1 MPSPETRTQRRE
13 CGAQIEPK
21 SIAGIFKELEQVHP
35 GATADAKIADAKV
48 GTPGA
53 MATCLR
59 KVMANRALAITFHT
73 VTDITWGPIWGPRGR
88 AEGRPSCSCKCE
100 PTVDHPELIARAPEL
115 ISKP

>member
-1 MPSPETRTQRRE
+1 VPSPETRAQRRE

-35 GATADAKIADAKV
+35 GAAADAKIDDAKV

-73 VTDITWGPIWGPRGR
+73 VADITWGPIT
-88 AEGRPSCSCKCE
+88 RPIRRQA
-100 PTVDHPELIARAPEL
+100 LLQQLLLARARARPPQTDCARPQ